1 MQTIDKSAL
10 YEYVDACKV
19 VEEADADL
27 CRLLRR
33 QQASLQDSV
42 KGSNP
47 NFPYEPRTFHI
58 EGVAE
63 NISSDEIKRYRKI
76 LMERRQ
82 QAHAKRIEVEAWVNT
97 IPLRMQRIVRLKFF
111 EGLTWSEVG
120 LRMNGRGSG
129 ESARKEFTRFM
140 KGE

>member
-33 QQASLQDSV
+33 QQASLQDCV

>member
-1 MQTIDKSAL
+1 MIDKNVL
-10 YEYVDACKV
+10 YEYIDACKV

-33 QQASLQDSV
+33 QKAVLQDSV

-63 NISSDEIKRYRKI
+63 NVSSAEIERYRAI
-76 LMERRQ
+76 LKERRQ
-82 QAHAKRIEVEAWVNT
+82 KAHSKRIEVEEWVNT
-97 IPLRMQRIVRLKFF
+97 IPLRMQRIVRLKYF
-111 EGLTWSEVG
+111 EGLTWAEVG
-120 LRMNGRGSG
+120 LRMTGRGSG